1 MSGRPID
8 PQFAR
13 NILDHLRAHPVGL
26 SAYEIM
32 RALSLADTGR
42 VRNELAR
49 LAALDLAKSETGPKD
64 GSDRRPVTRWWPA

>member
-32 RALSLADTGR
+32 RALSLADISR

-49 LAALDLAKSETGPKD
+49 LAALDLVKPVTGPKD
-64 GSDRRPVTRWWPA
+64 EYDLRPVARWWPA